1 MAHTEQ
7 NKSGAL
13 ITFHT
18 HTHTHTHK
26 CNPSIGEAVLSF
38 FPPLL
43 RAESPRDTCLAN

>member
-18 HTHTHTHK
+18 HTHTHK
-26 CNPSIGEAVLSF
+26 CNPSIGAAVLSF

-43 RAESPRDTCLAN
+43 REDGPTDTCLAN